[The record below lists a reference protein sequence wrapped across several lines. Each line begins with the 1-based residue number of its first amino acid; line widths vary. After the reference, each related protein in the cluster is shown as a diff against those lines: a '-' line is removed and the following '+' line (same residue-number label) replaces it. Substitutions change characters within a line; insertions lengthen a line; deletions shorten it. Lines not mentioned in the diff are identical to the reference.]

1 MAHTVSL
8 IKRQQISAN
17 AALTS
22 VFGES
27 GYLAEEAEMGLIRL
41 IPRLIPFLF
50 FVWLDCNYCPEK
62 WNRVLIHNICE
73 IKSIE

>member
-17 AALTS
+17 TALNS

-41 IPRLIPFLF
+41 IPSLVPRAKVGDSTGAGSRPAYAGATG
-50 FVWLDCNYCPEK
+50 V
-62 WNRVLIHNICE
+62 
-73 IKSIE
+73 